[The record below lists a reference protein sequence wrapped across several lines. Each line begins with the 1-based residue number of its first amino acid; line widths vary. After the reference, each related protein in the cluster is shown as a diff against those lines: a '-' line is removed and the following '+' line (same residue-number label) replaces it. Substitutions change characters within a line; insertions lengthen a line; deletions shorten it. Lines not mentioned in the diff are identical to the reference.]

1 MSIRRSRRKLQRSL
15 RKRKRKSRRRL
26 KRSRRRRRRRFKM
39 RGDELIK
46 INDDTQDRYVR
57 FQKGAIVDLVL
68 KRFGVYKPSK
78 WTTLTE
84 NINYEIYL
92 GKLYSSWKLS
102 DDEDIKESVLNGDI
116 VYNPDN
122 TLKRLAPKG
131 LPRILLCNLI
141 QELLDEEVIENY
153 DTILIDTDSSPD
165 QKLLRMYESM
175 GFEIKGYYT
184 VDRNDFESEEE
195 YEEELRNTGAV
206 MTVLVTD
213 LLEWCRDNKGIDI
226 PSSISEEI
234 LETRKLLKQNEML
247 NDYVGKTIKLRHN
260 NELISDMT
268 DEELVSNMPVLLINK
283 NNYDMIK
290 PYIYYV
296 NKFGIKSDAKLAG
309 RCGIMIIE
317 GMHNLYILSVSIGSY
332 ADVNIIDILIQN
344 LDPNSDGDCLKMN
357 IMPQEGWSSLDSLF
371 YGIRVNK
378 ESCSIVSKDNT
389 KNVTTNIFS
398 LFDLISL
405 KFGVNYSRVM
415 DESDLKKMRGRC
427 DFAISLANYLILKRG
442 YTYYNGRG
450 FMPIQIELD
459 DNDRLQGDI
468 DEYIR
473 LGNIKLEDYK
483 KYIRNDIP
491 DTFDTKEDCK
501 LFEKHSDNLQ
511 KNQEIK
517 SVLRYRGGRRIRA
530 SYPWKNQAKLYNPDT
545 NEVSVLDTSSGK
557 PKFKMEKYQNN
568 F

>member
-1 MSIRRSRRKLQRSL
+1 
-15 RKRKRKSRRRL
+15 
-26 KRSRRRRRRRFKM
+26 M

-46 INDDTQDRYVR
+46 INDNAQGRYVR

-68 KRFGVYKPSK
+68 RRDVYKPSK

-84 NINYEIYL
+84 NIHYDIYL

-116 VYNPDN
+116 VYNPDY

-131 LPRILLCNLI
+131 LPRKLLCNLI
-141 QELLDEEVIENY
+141 QDLLDEGVIENY
-153 DTILIDTDSSPD
+153 NTILIDTDSSPD

-195 YEEELRNTGAV
+195 YKKELKNTGGV
-206 MTVLVTD
+206 MTVQVKD
-213 LLEWCRDNKGIDI
+213 LFKWCVDTKRIEVL
-226 PSSISEEI
+226 PSISEEI
-234 LETRKLLKQNEML
+234 LETRKLLEQNEIL
-247 NDYVGKTIKLRHN
+247 KDYVSKTIKLRHN
-260 NELISDMT
+260 NELVSDMT

-296 NKFGIKSDAKLAG
+296 NKFGIKSDAELAG

-317 GMHNLYILSVSIGSY
+317 GLHNLYILSVSMGSY

-371 YGIRVNK
+371 YGIRVNSD
-378 ESCSIVSKDNT
+378 SCSIVSKDNT
-389 KNVTTNIFS
+389 GYNTKNVITNIIS

-405 KFGVNYSRVM
+405 KFGVNYSRVQ
-415 DESDLKKMRGRC
+415 DASDLKKMRGKC
-427 DFAISLANYLILKRG
+427 DFAISLAPYLILKRG

-450 FMPIQIELD
+450 FMPIEIEID
-459 DNDRLQGDI
+459 YNDRLQGDI

-473 LGNIKLEDYK
+473 SGNNKLEDYK
-483 KYIRNDIP
+483 KYIRRDIP
-491 DTFDTKEDCK
+491 DTFDTKEDCE
-501 LFEKHSDNLQ
+501 LFEKYEDELE
-511 KNQEIK
+511 KNEAIK
-517 SVLRYRGGRRIRA
+517 SVHQYRGRRSFRTA
-530 SYPWKNQAKLYNPDT
+530 YPWTNQVKLYKPNK
-545 NEVSVLDTSSGK
+545 NEVSVLDTSSGE
-557 PKFKMEKYQNN
+557 PKFKMGKYKIN